1 MDNQL
6 PPPVIK
12 VVKQAGYVKIHT
24 FISPEAF
31 LANATHIIEGPKE
44 LVIIDGQFVVP
55 FAMAFRGYADSL
67 GKKINRVYL
76 SHEHPDHFFGLSA
89 AFRDVPVYA
98 LQETIDFLKEHGE
111 AIRKDRAAVYGGF
124 VPSSL
129 VIPTH
134 VAKPGTE
141 VIDGV
146 TYVVEVFTD
155 GEVKTQ
161 MGIGLPDLQ
170 TYIVQDL
177 VYSGGHIYIH
187 DLKDTVG
194 WIKILEHLMDS
205 NYSTFLPG
213 HGDVADKKEL
223 KANINYLKKAVK
235 IARDSKDFESYKAAI
250 LAAYPKRIGPAIIDI
265 YGPILFSGHSHS

>member
-1 MDNQL
+1 MENQL

-31 LANATHIIEGPKE
+31 LANATHIIEGPTE

-55 FAMAFRGYADSL
+55 FAMGFRAYADSL

-76 SHEHPDHFFGLSA
+76 SHEHPDHFFGISA

-111 AIRKDRAAVYGGF
+111 EIRKSRAAVYGGF
-124 VPSSL
+124 VPASL
-129 VIPTH
+129 VMPTH
-134 VAKPGTE
+134 VAKAGKE

-146 TYVVEVFTD
+146 TYEVEILMD

-161 MGIGLPDLQ
+161 MGIGLPDLH
-170 TYIVQDL
+170 TYVIQDL

-194 WIKILEHLMDS
+194 WIGILERLVDS
-205 NYSTFLPG
+205 NYTTFLPG

-223 KANINYLKKAVK
+223 RANIAYLKKAVK
-235 IARDSKDFESYKAAI
+235 IAKASTDFESYKAAI
-250 LAAYPKRIGPAIIDI
+250 LAAFPKRSGAAIIDI
-265 YGPILFSGHSHS
+265 YGPNLFTGHAH